1 MFDPEILLK
10 IPKVYKG
17 QVLKSFGEL
26 TKNLVKR
33 KGLTRFKLWEMRTH
47 KQYIN
52 ATVCLSSQTALISL
66 FKGVF
71 SRNISTVL
79 TKTVILVGH
88 P

>member
-1 MFDPEILLK
+1 
-10 IPKVYKG
+10 
-17 QVLKSFGEL
+17 
-26 TKNLVKR
+26 
-33 KGLTRFKLWEMRTH
+33 MRTH

-79 TKTVILVGH
+79 TKTVCFNILYLQYEANDMR
-88 P
+88 PAANKCCNTISLLMIFNQDLK